1 MSKKKSKSK
10 SKSGKE
16 LQKSSLEQ
24 SSSSSSSV
32 VSSSTS
38 SSSTVVDSSKVVSSE
53 ADEAEDNRNLLKRIF
68 EKISHNPNDWANC
81 TAIRIELVARD
92 PKNHKFKEGG
102 GGSAKQTKA
111 VSSVKVSPNKSTEY
125 PKATALVKLTGS
137 EEKEASAKKKTTQ
150 ADDSPRKG
158 KEKVRKEEKESKQST
173 EQ

>member
-92 PKNHKFKEGG
+92 PKNHKSKEGG